1 MGRDT
6 RQESAGHKV
15 TLQGVTI
22 VEVVVDMMDANAERD
37 GLTRAILQT
46 EVESRLRQAGI
57 KVGPNPTG
65 HLLVDVNTVKG
76 ENGKT
81 CEVNRHG

>member
-1 MGRDT
+1 
-6 RQESAGHKV
+6 
-15 TLQGVTI
+15 
-22 VEVVVDMMDANAERD
+22 MDANAERD

-46 EVESRLRQAGI
+46 EVESRLRQASN

-65 HLLVDVNTVKG
+65 HHLVDVNTVKG

-81 CEVNRHG
+81 YVYNVEINYGDQFIKAYFEQDPKP

>member
-1 MGRDT
+1 
-6 RQESAGHKV
+6 
-15 TLQGVTI
+15 
-22 VEVVVDMMDANAERD
+22 MMDANAERD

-65 HLLVDVNTVKG
+65 HLLVDGDTIKG

-81 CEVNRHG
+81 YVYNVENNYGDQFIKAYFEQNPKP